1 MRRNKTQQSATGSTA
16 PSCPQK
22 AVDWATCPRI
32 NGRAWKGCPRING
45 RAFTHKWSRPYIEPV
60 FPVINTPV
68 VGAAPFGDKSP
79 TCPPTSLHPP
89 PMKRKYM
96 KAKSKKWLLT
106 ILLTLPLLS
115 QGQTTFGAPDC
126 GQWVKDSTTNRKAWL
141 MGYMSGLNVAHEL
154 SDSKQKDPLDKMRS
168 AEQAFLWVDNYCRA
182 NPMRTVAFAGLELFQ
197 ELKNK

>member
-1 MRRNKTQQSATGSTA
+1 MSPK
-16 PSCPQK
+16 SCGLRK
-22 AVDWATCPRI
+22 LS
-32 NGRAWKGCPRING
+32 
-45 RAFTHKWSRPYIEPV
+45 THKWSRLYIHPV

-68 VGAAPFGDKSP
+68 VRAAPIGDKSP
-79 TCPPTSLHPP
+79 TCPPTGWHPP

-115 QGQTTFGAPDC
+115 QGQTAFGAPDC

-141 MGYMSGLNVAHEL
+141 LGYMSGLNVAHEL
-154 SDSKQKDPLDKMRS
+154 SDLKQKDPLDKMRS

-182 NPMRTVAFAGLELFQ
+182 NPMSTVALAGWELFK

>member
-1 MRRNKTQQSATGSTA
+1 
-16 PSCPQK
+16 
-22 AVDWATCPRI
+22 
-32 NGRAWKGCPRING
+32 
-45 RAFTHKWSRPYIEPV
+45 
-60 FPVINTPV
+60 
-68 VGAAPFGDKSP
+68 
-79 TCPPTSLHPP
+79 
-89 PMKRKYM
+89 M

-115 QGQTTFGAPDC
+115 QGQTAFGAPDC

-154 SDSKQKDPLDKMRS
+154 SDSKPKDPLNKMRS

-182 NPMRTVAFAGLELFQ
+182 NPMRTVAFAGWELFQ